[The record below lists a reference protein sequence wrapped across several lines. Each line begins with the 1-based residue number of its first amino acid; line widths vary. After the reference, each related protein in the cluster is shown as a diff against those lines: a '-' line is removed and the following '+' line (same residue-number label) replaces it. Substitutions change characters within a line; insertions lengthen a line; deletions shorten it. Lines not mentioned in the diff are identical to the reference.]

1 MCMQV
6 LFQGMGTELVEP
18 LWVLQECCIVKMP
31 MLYCVWISSFQ
42 TCCVYNK
49 TQKPKKSSSSLF
61 PTSVLGLA
69 DSHSQ
74 FYFIFISGS
83 VGPCE
88 EYRAMPITFLSCLK
102 LNKQFAINKQPKP
115 TNYFQAYI
123 HMTVNVGF
131 LFFYFCIFFCLRTR
145 DWSKQQ
151 CSFLNSVR
159 AGALRSVPLTVSSEQ
174 WRKFWNMHVLRTKE
188 MV

>member
-1 MCMQV
+1 MSV
-6 LFQGMGTELVEP
+6 TGV
-18 LWVLQECCIVKMP
+18 
-31 MLYCVWISSFQ
+31 LYCKDAYVVL
-42 TCCVYNK
+42 CLNK
-49 TQKPKKSSSSLF
+49 QFPNLLCIQQNPKTKKSSSLLF

-131 LFFYFCIFFCLRTR
+131 LFFIFVFFFVCAQET
-145 DWSKQQ
+145 DQSNNAH
-151 CSFLNSVR
+151 S
-159 AGALRSVPLTVSSEQ
+159 
-174 WRKFWNMHVLRTKE
+174 
-188 MV
+188 